1 MFCTKLNYTR
11 GSQGSEIEGRA
22 QLDEGN
28 EEEEATAEKGEQ
40 QQRGSKKKEER
51 ERGITNLSGKRRK
64 KMRRFKCRQLPWA
77 ATGKLQLQLQP
88 QHSNNNL
95 FKRRRQQQQQQQ
107 QQFYGICCLAFC

>member
-28 EEEEATAEKGEQ
+28 EEEEATAEEGGEAAGGKQ
-40 QQRGSKKKEER
+40 EEGGAGKRNHKLEWQKEE
-51 ERGITNLSGKRRK
+51 

-107 QQFYGICCLAFC
+107 QFYGICCLAFC